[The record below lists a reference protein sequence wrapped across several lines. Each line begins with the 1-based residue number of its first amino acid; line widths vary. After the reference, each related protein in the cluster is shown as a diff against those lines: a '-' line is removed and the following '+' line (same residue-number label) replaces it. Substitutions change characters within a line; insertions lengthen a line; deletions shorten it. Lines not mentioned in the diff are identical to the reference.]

1 MIQRARA
8 EYAVEV
14 ISAVPCAVKDY
25 CRRIIPADFSI
36 GAVQM
41 CVVYL

>member
-1 MIQRARA
+1 MIQRAMA

-14 ISAVPCAVKDY
+14 ISAVPCVVKDY
-25 CRRIIPADFSI
+25 CRGIIPADFPI